1 VANWLRPLRA
11 TILAGLALLG
21 AVWGATQIGKLLQG
35 DSAFHRMLF
44 DKLETRLVT
53 ITLIALPLLYLSLRF
68 GLLER
73 IHRIRFKL
81 FAACLAG
88 QVVAL
93 VAAVIAAHSAPMPFD
108 PPIDG
113 LFAVLLVY
121 ASILSLVLAYLLA
134 GSMTAVLGR
143 IRAGAARI
151 AEGDLATHVE
161 VTAHDELADLAA
173 DLNAMAARLDAAA
186 RHERRMEQSR
196 RELIAA
202 VSHDLRT
209 PLSAIQAMIEAITDG
224 VVTDEET
231 IRRYLRTMHDGT
243 RELSRLIDDLFEL
256 SRIEAGA
263 LTLMREPVMVGDLI
277 SDALERLRPQAE
289 ARSVALTG
297 SVEAR
302 LPVVSLDAHH
312 ISRVLTNL
320 IENALR
326 HTPAG
331 GRVQVQARRDDGRLY
346 VEVVDSGEGIAAA
359 DLPYVFDRF
368 YRGEKS
374 RSRESGGAGLGLSI
388 SKGIVEA
395 HGGTI
400 RAETLQPRGARV
412 SFTIPLIGHDV
423 MPARSEASRQTAE
436 MRRHPAIEA
445 EGSPFLAE

>member
-1 VANWLRPLRA
+1 
-11 TILAGLALLG
+11 
-21 AVWGATQIGKLLQG
+21 
-35 DSAFHRMLF
+35 MLF
-44 DKLETRLVT
+44 DKLESRLVT
-53 ITLIALPLLYLSLRF
+53 ITLVALPLLYLALRF

-73 IHRIRFKL
+73 IRRIRFKL
-81 FAACLAG
+81 FAACVAG

-121 ASILSLVLAYLLA
+121 ASMLSLVLAYLLA
-134 GSMTAVLGR
+134 GSMTAALGR

-151 AEGDLATHVE
+151 ADGDLTTHIE
-161 VTAHDELADLAA
+161 VAAHDELADLAA

-209 PLSAIQAMIEAITDG
+209 PLSAIRAMIEAITDG

-243 RELSRLIDDLFEL
+243 RELSHLIDDLFEL

-263 LTLMREPVMVGDLI
+263 LTLTLEPVVVGDLI

-289 ARSVALTG
+289 ERSIALTG
-297 SVEAR
+297 SADPT
-302 LPVVSLDAHH
+302 LPAVPLDAHH

-331 GRVQVQARRDDGRLY
+331 GQVQVQARRDRAGLY

-359 DLPYVFDRF
+359 DLPHIFDRF

-400 RAETLQPRGARV
+400 RAETLQPHGTRISVTLPIAGAGERPDEPSPV
-412 SFTIPLIGHDV
+412 FQGPVESVQGSRPIPAAG
-423 MPARSEASRQTAE
+423 EQE
-436 MRRHPAIEA
+436 RHL
-445 EGSPFLAE
+445 LAD